1 MIHASLENC
10 TIWVCLKMWYP
21 QVQRMKKIINVN
33 LPFWSAHRYSPCFIN
48 MFQWIDLKGTCPGTP
63 DIWLVKPC
71 ETNQI
76 LSRAFDAHFAQAR
89 RTPPVCGHWA
99 VLTQQQKDP
108 AKHLQN
114 ICQAALILAPCHT
127 VWAIMSSHMWTYCK
141 THGIKTCSQLED
153 LKNSKEFHHASL
165 QEICYSPGLCRR
177 WGALQRPLKY
187 TKMLPANPQRW

>member
-1 MIHASLENC
+1 MLLRVKPHDSCFLGKLYHMSLS
-10 TIWVCLKMWYP
+10 
-21 QVQRMKKIINVN
+21 QNVV
-33 LPFWSAHRYSPCFIN
+33 PPSAKDDQLSMSTCHLVSAPLFSVFHQHVSMN
-48 MFQWIDLKGTCPGTP
+48 WLKGNMSRNPGYM
-63 DIWLVKPC
+63 IG

-99 VLTQQQKDP
+99 VLTQRQKDP

-153 LKNSKEFHHASL
+153 LKISKEFHHASFL
-165 QEICYSPGLCRR
+165 ARDLLFSGLGYVDAEEPC
-177 WGALQRPLKY
+177 KDH
-187 TKMLPANPQRW
+187 

>member
-21 QVQRMKKIINVN
+21 QVQRMINCQCQLAILV
-33 LPFWSAHRYSPCFIN
+33 SAPLFSVFHQHVSMN
-48 MFQWIDLKGTCPGTP
+48 WLKGNMSRNPRYMIG
-63 DIWLVKPC
+63 DIY
-71 ETNQI
+71 QI

-127 VWAIMSSHMWTYCK
+127 VWAIMSSHMCV
-141 THGIKTCSQLED
+141 SENRL
-153 LKNSKEFHHASL
+153 
-165 QEICYSPGLCRR
+165 
-177 WGALQRPLKY
+177 PL
-187 TKMLPANPQRW
+187 NPLVCHDFPC